1 MKKIDFL
8 GLLHPFY
15 FLGALEFFF
24 FFWGWGVL
32 IVCPLGMRVLQFP
45 QCLLILDP

>member
-24 FFWGWGVL
+24 FFGGGVFL
-32 IVCPLGMRVLQFP
+32 SYAHLGCVSCNSLSVS
-45 QCLLILDP
+45 

>member
-24 FFWGWGVL
+24 FFGGGVFL
-32 IVCPLGMRVLQFP
+32 SYVHLGCVSCKSLSVS
-45 QCLLILDP
+45 